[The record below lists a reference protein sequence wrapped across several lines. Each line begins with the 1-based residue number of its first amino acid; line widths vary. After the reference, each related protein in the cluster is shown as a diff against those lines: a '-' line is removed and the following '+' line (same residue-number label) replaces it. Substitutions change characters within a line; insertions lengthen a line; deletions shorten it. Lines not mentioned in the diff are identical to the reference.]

1 MTNIDINN
9 PNYINLMAKA
19 KWANIY
25 HTFANIL
32 AIITTITLTY
42 MYINGGI
49 PQVDS
54 DKQLILVFLGPVFV
68 LLNSFNYLLIQ
79 RFKVVDVTTISLYM
93 VYTILISGGIIGL
106 IFGIFA
112 RIDAGKYMDDMRAL
126 SKTRTGI

>member
-32 AIITTITLTY
+32 AIIVTITLTY
-42 MYINGGI
+42 MYMNGGI
-49 PQVDS
+49 PEVDA
-54 DKQLILVFLGPVFV
+54 DKQLLLVFLGPVFV
-68 LLNSFNYLLIQ
+68 LLNSFNFLLIH
-79 RFKVVDVTTISLYM
+79 RFKVVDVTTITLYM

-106 IFGIFA
+106 LLGIFA
-112 RIDAGKYMDDMRAL
+112 RIDAGKYMDDMKVINRT
-126 SKTRTGI
+126 KTGI